1 MFDSYSP
8 STVLLQNVYMHFFCH
23 SSMQTMV
30 HRTWGFFSTIFNLF
44 VSHIHV
50 FSLHPDKRV
59 MEELHRR
66 GYELELEIL
75 NARED
80 WADILTTTS
89 DPAVLQSL
97 GLANCTLVAHLPQ
110 LIASELQEN
119 WRVLKHHISIKGH
132 NEFVSLNNEQV
143 IDPQRTFLKHL
154 VRRALNPQSSKA
166 DCHGREHA
174 DCVKNKKKEEDA
186 NEDWFQSYVSGSRPM

>member
-30 HRTWGFFSTIFNLF
+30 HRTWVFLLQFFNLF

-50 FSLHPDKRV
+50 FSLHPDEHV